1 MSKEKKEYS
10 ILRDPKILATPGK
23 KIKISDY
30 NPFYTG
36 IYTDKASAMEKLKKD
51 IRKLSALQDRLYAHD
66 RFSIL
71 LIFQALDAAGKD
83 GTIKHVMTGVNPQGC
98 QVFSFKAPSAEEL
111 DHNYLWRFY
120 KALPERGRIGIFNRS
135 YYEETLVVKVHPQIL
150 LRQQLPDIS
159 TLDGLSESF
168 WKKRY
173 EQMNDFE
180 KGLYE
185 NGTITIKF
193 FLNVSKE
200 EQRRRFL
207 ERIENPDKNWKFT
220 MNDITERNHWNEYM
234 DAFEQT
240 IRHTSTSWA
249 PWYIIPADNKWFM
262 RLAVCN
268 IIVNTLKNLNPTYPE
283 VGEDKLKAIEMAK
296 EILQNEES
304 GKAKS

>member
-1 MSKEKKEYS
+1 MSKENKEYS
-10 ILRDPKILATPGK
+10 ILRDPKILATPGEK
-23 KIKISDY
+23 FNLSDY
-30 NPFYTG
+30 DPSYTG
-36 IYTDKASAMEKLKKD
+36 IYEDKSAAMKKLKKD
-51 IRKLSALQDRLYAHD
+51 VKKLAALQDRLYAHD

-135 YYEETLVVKVHPQIL
+135 YYEETLVVKVHPEIL
-150 LRQQLPDIS
+150 LRQQLPDVS
-159 TLDGLSESF
+159 TIDGLKESF

-173 EQMNDFE
+173 EQMNNFE
-180 KGLYE
+180 QGLYE
-185 NGTITIKF
+185 NGTITLKF
-193 FLNVSKE
+193 FLNVSKG

-207 ERIENPDKNWKFT
+207 ERIDNPDKNWKFT
-220 MNDITERNHWNEYM
+220 MNDITERNHWNDYM
-234 DAFEQT
+234 NAFEQT
-240 IRHTSTSWA
+240 IRHTSTSMA

-268 IIVNTLKNLNPTYPE
+268 IVVNTLKTLNPTYPE
-283 VGEDKLKAIEMAK
+283 VGDDKLKAIEMAK
-296 EILQNEES
+296 EILKNEET
-304 GKAKS
+304 KKDKS

>member
-1 MSKEKKEYS
+1 MEKGKKHLTL
-10 ILRDPKILATPGK
+10 IDDPKIVATPGK
-23 KIKISDY
+23 KIKLSD
-30 NPFYTG
+30 FDTAYTADFA
-36 IYTDKASAMEKLKKD
+36 DKKSAEGLLHQDIAKLAK
-51 IRKLSALQDRLYAHD
+51 LQDKMYAHD
-66 RFSIL
+66 RYAIL

-135 YYEETLVVKVHPQIL
+135 YYEETLVVRVHPEIL
-150 LRQQLPDIS
+150 LRQQLPEIK
-159 TLDGLSESF
+159 TLKDVTEDF
-168 WKKRY
+168 WKRRY
-173 EQMNDFE
+173 VQMNNFE

-185 NGTITIKF
+185 NGTITLKF
-193 FLNVSKE
+193 FLNVSKK

-220 MNDITERNHWNEYM
+220 MNDITERNHWDDYM
-234 DAFEQT
+234 NAFEQT
-240 IRHTSTSWA
+240 IRHTSTEWA

-268 IIVNTLKNLNPTYPE
+268 IIVKTLKRLNPTYPE
-283 VGEDKLKAIEMAK
+283 VGEDKLKAIAMAK
-296 EILQNEES
+296 EILLKEEFANH
-304 GKAKS
+304 K